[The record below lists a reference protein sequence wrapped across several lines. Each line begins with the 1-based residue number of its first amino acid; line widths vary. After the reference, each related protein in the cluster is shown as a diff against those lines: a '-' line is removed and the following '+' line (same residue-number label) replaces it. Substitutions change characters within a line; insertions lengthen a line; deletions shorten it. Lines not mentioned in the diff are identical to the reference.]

1 MRNVALELV
10 PEAFRRD
17 ASDKL
22 ISLVRDNYATSGN
35 VSTDSPQPPLGVDFS
50 HAQDPGRIVLI
61 AENTA
66 RLGPRPLLPV
76 PGARLD
82 TSPLPSRTRWEELS
96 LMQKFRI
103 MAGPGE
109 GTCTLVLSGEA
120 DLAVADDI
128 VQLGTL
134 SLDDPATHRLVID
147 LQAVTFIDSSGLSA
161 FVKLNNLAQD
171 SSRRFELANVAPG
184 VERVLTISGL
194 DKVFGRLRTDLVSEL
209 PPDPD

>member
-1 MRNVALELV
+1 
-10 PEAFRRD
+10 
-17 ASDKL
+17 
-22 ISLVRDNYATSGN
+22 
-35 VSTDSPQPPLGVDFS
+35 
-50 HAQDPGRIVLI
+50 
-61 AENTA
+61 
-66 RLGPRPLLPV
+66 
-76 PGARLD
+76 
-82 TSPLPSRTRWEELS
+82 
-96 LMQKFRI
+96 MQKFRI
-103 MAGPGE
+103 MAVPGE